1 MKQKKIN
8 RIMIAAPSSGCGKT
22 TITCGLLQ
30 ALVNRRMQ
38 AVSFKCGPDYIDPMF
53 HRSVIG
59 VPTGNLD
66 TFFTE
71 YNHMRYLFATASKQ
85 AEIAILEGAMGYY
98 DGQTVTS
105 TDASSY
111 DIAKQ
116 LQTPVIL
123 VVNGRGASQSIAA
136 LIQGFLQYRTPSM
149 ILGIILNQ
157 VSAVI
162 YPQLKEKIEQELQIM
177 VLGYLPV
184 HKSMELQ
191 SRHLGLVMP
200 EELLEL
206 QKQLQ
211 EIAAKMEETIDI
223 SKIIRIANEAPEL
236 TYEEPEYLQNVT
248 KQKVRIAVAKDP
260 AFCFYYQESMQ
271 LFEKMGVTL
280 VPFSPLKDAAL
291 PQDVQGLLLG
301 GGYPELHA
309 KSLANNL
316 SMKKSIKKA
325 LLSDMPCIAEC
336 GGFLYLQETLAD
348 DKGNHYPMVGFLNGE
363 AQRAVKRPGFG
374 YVNVTVR
381 EESVFGAPGVLIP
394 AHEFHYWESSDPGIQ
409 AVAVKPDGVRKWDCT
424 RIQNKTIAGFPHFY
438 LEGNPQAAAS
448 FVQHCVKYGNAQ
460 KNSSCDHIE

>member
-1 MKQKKIN
+1 MKQKIN

-59 VPTGNLD
+59 VPAGNLD

-71 YNHMRYLFATASKQ
+71 YGHMRYLFAEASRQ
-85 AEIAILEGAMGYY
+85 AEIAVLEGVMGYY
-98 DGQTVTS
+98 DGQTVRS

-123 VVNGRGASQSIAA
+123 VVNGKGASQSIAA

-149 ILGIILNQ
+149 IQGVILNQ

-162 YPQLKEKIEQELQIM
+162 FPQLKEKIEQELQIP
-177 VLGYLPV
+177 VLGYLPF
-184 HKSMELQ
+184 HKRMELQ
-191 SRHLGLVMP
+191 SRHLGLVIP
-200 EELLEL
+200 EELGDL

-211 EIAAKMEETIDI
+211 EIVAMMEETIDI
-223 SKIIRIANEAPEL
+223 PKIIRIASEAPAL
-236 TYEEPEYLQNVT
+236 SYEEPVYLQNVIH
-248 KQKVRIAVAKDP
+248 KKVRIAVARDQ

-271 LFEKMGVTL
+271 LFEKMGVVL
-280 VPFSPLKDAAL
+280 VPFSPLKDATL

-309 KSLANNL
+309 KTLADNT
-316 SMKKSIKKA
+316 SMRKSIKKA
-325 LLSDMPCIAEC
+325 LLSNMPCIAEC

-348 DKGNHYPMVGFLNGE
+348 EKGVNYPMIGFLKGA
-363 AQRAVKRPGFG
+363 AQRAAKRQGFG
-374 YVNVTVR
+374 YVNVTVK
-381 EESVFGAPGVLIP
+381 EESVFGVPGVQIP
-394 AHEFHYWESSDPGIQ
+394 AHEFHYWESSEPGVQ
-409 AVAVKPDGVRKWDCT
+409 AIAVKPDGVRKWDCM

-438 LEGNPQAAAS
+438 LQGNMQAAAS
-448 FVQHCVKYGNAQ
+448 FVDNCVQYGNAR
-460 KNSSCDHIE
+460 KKELVYVDTV